1 MSTAPLPGGRTD
13 MCGALG
19 AEDGGRTVV
28 LAGWVARKR
37 DHGGVVFFDLR
48 DREGVVQI
56 VAHPDGQ
63 PESYA
68 AARDLRAESVVRM
81 AGEVQLRAPENV
93 NPNIPTGEVEVV
105 PVSIDLLSESD
116 TPPFPIE
123 DRVEAD
129 EVLRLKYRYLD
140 LRRPE

>member
-1 MSTAPLPGGRTD
+1 VLDAGD
-13 MCGALG
+13 A
-19 AEDGGRTVV
+19 GRTVL

-48 DREGVVQI
+48 DRDGVVQI
-56 VAHPDGQ
+56 VAHPDRQ
-63 PESYA
+63 PEPYVV
-68 AARDLRAESVVRM
+68 ARDLKSESVVRV
-81 AGEVQLRAPENV
+81 AGEVRLRAAENV
-93 NPNIPTGEVEVV
+93 NPNIPTGAVEVV
-105 PVSIDLLSESD
+105 PSSIEVLSESD

-140 LRRPE
+140 LRRPEMTRVV